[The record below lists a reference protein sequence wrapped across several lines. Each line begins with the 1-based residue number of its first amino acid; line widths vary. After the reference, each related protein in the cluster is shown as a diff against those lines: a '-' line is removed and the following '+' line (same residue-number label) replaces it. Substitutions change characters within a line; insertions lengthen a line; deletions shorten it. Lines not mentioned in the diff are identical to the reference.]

1 MSPRRR
7 ISTPRFLKISG
18 GGRRTTTLRSIA
30 TRISVW
36 GTLLDVTL
44 GTIACVLLLLG
55 LLLLSIVHTRR
66 SRARVKSAAHRR
78 PIPASSTARAQR
90 ITSFVSTSPWW
101 RSSPGGR
108 STSPSTTVRRSDL
121 WRIRELRHWS
131 TEDINLTADIH
142 GDYVVMSKNEMCD
155 FVQQCMQ
162 NHHEGLFD
170 WVDFNLY
177 GAFG

>member
-1 MSPRRR
+1 MTRPVSLMSPRRR

-18 GGRRTTTLRSIA
+18 GRRTTTLRSVA

-90 ITSFVSTSPWW
+90 LPPSYRHP
-101 RSSPGGR
+101 RGG
-108 STSPSTTVRRSDL
+108 VRRLEVD
-121 WRIRELRHWS
+121 RHP
-131 TEDINLTADIH
+131 TPLP
-142 GDYVVMSKNEMCD
+142 
-155 FVQQCMQ
+155 
-162 NHHEGLFD
+162 FD
-170 WVDFNLY
+170 DQTR
-177 GAFG
+177 GAFVNCVIGAQKISI